1 MSPEQAMGR
10 VDLIDHR
17 SDQWALSC
25 LVWHMLSGRLPFW
38 QPDVSGI
45 LDQVIQ
51 HEPTPL
57 APEFAGL
64 IPREVDKVL
73 RRALSKKR
81 EDRFPTITAF
91 ARAFE
96 AAAGEAPA
104 PAARPAAAAPG
115 RGAVPVARREPAKS
129 WSARW
134 MVLGIL
140 VVLAAA
146 GWMFRVE
153 ITSSTWWPEDL
164 PRARGAHSAGGPT
177 IVPDDGQHRRPR
189 H

>member
-1 MSPEQAMGR
+1 MGR

-38 QPDVSGI
+38 KPDVSGI

-96 AAAGEAPA
+96 AAAADAPA
-104 PAARPAAAAPG
+104 PVAAPPALAPG
-115 RGAVPVARREPAKS
+115 RPAVPAPRREPADGRRPSTAKS
-129 WSARW
+129 WSGRW
-134 MVLGIL
+134 MALGIL

-153 ITSSTWWPEDL
+153 ITSSKWWPEDL

-177 IVPDDGQHRRPR
+177 IVPDGRPPR